1 MKHFSLTEWADFA
14 RGVVSAGQATLMQKH
29 LDDDCATCQKTA
41 RSWASIADFA
51 KREKT
56 YEPPASALRMALS
69 YFAPLALTSQRR
81 VPLLARCTFD
91 SFETATVA
99 GLRSASPAL
108 QHLMYQCGNVVIDLR
123 MEPKPDTRSVILAG
137 QIVDSGQSS
146 FLEGIPVSLLSTE
159 ETWLETTTNQ
169 LGEFHF
175 SFAPARHL
183 KLLFGTEGT
192 AVLVLLPDPE
202 LGRA

>member
-1 MKHFSLTEWADFA
+1 MKHFRLTEWADFA
-14 RGVVSAGQATLMQKH
+14 RGVVNSEQAALMQKH
-29 LDDDCATCQKTA
+29 LDENCAACQKTA
-41 RSWASIADFA
+41 LTWASITDFA

-69 YFAPLALTSQRR
+69 YFAPLSLTSQRR

-91 SFETATVA
+91 SFETATE
-99 GLRSASPAL
+99 GLRSSGPVL

-137 QIVDSGQSS
+137 QIVDSGQPS
-146 FLEGIPVSLLSTE
+146 FMEGIPVSLLSTE

>member
-1 MKHFSLTEWADFA
+1 VKHFSLTEWADFA
-14 RGVVSAGQATLMQKH
+14 RGVVSAKQAALMQKH
-29 LDDDCATCQKTA
+29 LDEDCADCQKTA
-41 RSWASIADFA
+41 RIWSSMTEFA
-51 KREKT
+51 RREKT
-56 YEPPASALRMALS
+56 YEPQASALRVALS
-69 YFAPLALTSQRR
+69 YFAPYTLASQRR

-91 SFETATVA
+91 SFETATA
-99 GLRSASPAL
+99 GLRSTGPVL

-123 MEPKPDTRSVILAG
+123 MEPKPSTRSVILAG
-137 QIVDSGQSS
+137 QIVDSGQPS
-146 FLEGIPVSLLSTE
+146 FLEGVPVSLLSTE